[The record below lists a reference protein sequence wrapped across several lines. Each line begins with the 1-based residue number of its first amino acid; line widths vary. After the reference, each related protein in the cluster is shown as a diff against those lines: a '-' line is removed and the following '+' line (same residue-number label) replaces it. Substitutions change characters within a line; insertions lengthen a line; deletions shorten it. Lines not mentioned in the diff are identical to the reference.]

1 MYLVEGTVEKA
12 IYDISVDRRLSHI
25 SRSHDSGHPNETET
39 LSDGVESKIE
49 AANSLELRDAPL
61 AKLLTKGPGGGEMV
75 DKADLWNCLFRTK
88 AVSRTQGD
96 EEVEAERA
104 VTRYLG
110 AEAAEG
116 RREV

>member
-1 MYLVEGTVEKA
+1 MYLVEDTVEKA

-25 SRSHDSGHPNETET
+25 SRSHDSDRTNEET
-39 LSDGVESKIE
+39 SDPVESRIE

-61 AKLLTKGPGGGEMV
+61 AKLLAKGPGGGEMV
-75 DKADLWNCLFRTK
+75 DKADLWNCLFRTN
-88 AVSRTQGD
+88 AASRMQGEGD
-96 EEVEAERA
+96 EEVERV

-116 RREV
+116 RRREG

>member
-1 MYLVEGTVEKA
+1 MYLVEDTVEKA

-25 SRSHDSGHPNETET
+25 SRSHGSDRPNETET
-39 LSDGVESKIE
+39 SDPVESKIE

-61 AKLLTKGPGGGEMV
+61 SKLLSKGPGGGEMV

-88 AVSRTQGD
+88 AASRMQG
-96 EEVEAERA
+96 EEVGEVDRV

-110 AEAAEG
+110 AEAAEE
-116 RREV
+116 RREG